1 MGIFATRVRPAPPAH
16 PEAGAELTEDLRAAL
31 PPRFEAV
38 GEALAC
44 GMGSVD
50 ICAAV
55 GQSLAQDGVPLDE
68 ALDGLEATYRLVRAT
83 LPDHAATRALAGA
96 WGEATLGYLH
106 RLTCEDPV
114 TGLASL
120 AHLQSRLSELYRGEL
135 RGGRPGA
142 SHALVVIDL
151 PRPVEG
157 PVEEATDLLAADLR
171 VLGSAEVVRTVFDG
185 DETIARVARDRVV
198 VLGHR
203 DAGLGRRVALA
214 RRMLGRLRGG
224 PPVRLRVEG
233 LPPAAAG
240 AATLLDEL
248 ARL

>member
-1 MGIFATRVRPAPPAH
+1 MGIFATRVRSAPPAH
-16 PEAGAELTEDLRAAL
+16 PEARAELTGDLRAAL

-50 ICAAV
+50 TCAVV
-55 GQSLAQDGVPLDE
+55 GQALAQDGVPLDE
-68 ALDGLEATYRLVRAT
+68 ALDGLETTYRLVRGT
-83 LPDHAATRALAGA
+83 PPDHADTRALAGA

-120 AHLQSRLSELYRGEL
+120 AHLQSRVSELYRGEL
-135 RGGRPGA
+135 RGRPPGA
-142 SHALVVIDL
+142 SHTLVVIDL
-151 PRPVEG
+151 PGFRGG
-157 PVEEATDLLAADLR
+157 PVGGATDLLAADLR
-171 VLGSAEVVRTVFDG
+171 VLGFAEVARAVFDG

-198 VLGHR
+198 VLAHR

-214 RRMLGRLRGG
+214 RRMLDRLRGTPG
-224 PPVRLRVEG
+224 PRLWVEG
-233 LPPAAAG
+233 LPAAAPG

>member
-1 MGIFATRVRPAPPAH
+1 MGIFATRVRSAPPAH
-16 PEAGAELTEDLRAAL
+16 PGAGAELTEDLRAAL

-38 GEALAC
+38 GEALAG

-50 ICAAV
+50 TCAVV
-55 GQSLAQDGVPLDE
+55 GQVLAQDGVPLEE
-68 ALDGLEATYRLVRAT
+68 AIDGLEATSRLVRGT
-83 LPDHAATRALAGA
+83 VPDHAETRALAAA
-96 WGEATLGYLH
+96 WAEATLGYLH

-135 RGGRPGA
+135 RGRPPGE
-142 SHALVVIDL
+142 SHALIVIDL
-151 PRPVEG
+151 PGTAAGVVG
-157 PVEEATDLLAADLR
+157 SATDLLAADLR
-171 VLGSAEVVRTVFDG
+171 VLRFAEIARTAFAG

-214 RRMLGRLRGG
+214 RRMLGQARRG
-224 PPVRLRVEG
+224 PHVRVWVEG
-233 LPPAAAG
+233 LSPDAAG